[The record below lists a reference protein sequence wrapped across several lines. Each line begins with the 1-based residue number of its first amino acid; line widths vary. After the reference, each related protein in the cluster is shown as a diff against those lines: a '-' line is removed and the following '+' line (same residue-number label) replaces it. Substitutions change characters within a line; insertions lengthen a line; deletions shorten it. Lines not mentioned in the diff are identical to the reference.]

1 MAFFD
6 YHNIVVGLSV
16 TPSTIVWSEFISTM
30 STITGTLSNGGLHD
44 RFLQTTVLLA
54 RYLHLGQSLCLLFGT
69 KLL

>member
-1 MAFFD
+1 
-6 YHNIVVGLSV
+6 
-16 TPSTIVWSEFISTM
+16 M